1 MALLF
6 RIDGDWYHERCV
18 SPAEGADYE
27 THTEAAA
34 DKMARGGKKG
44 GKTEKRLKKLL
55 HRVHRPKWQSVAGI
69 ELPLAHPLITPP
81 IRRDIYFGDYE
92 RKELDLI
99 ERRLAPGDTVMEI
112 GAGIGFL
119 SAYCA
124 RIVGGERVHAYEANP
139 ALLPIIEEVHR
150 RNRVRPRVVHALLG
164 RGEGEREFFVE
175 PDFWASS
182 LVRRSP
188 QARAVRIRQLDLDS
202 ELRRVAPTFLIVD
215 VEGGEFDLLR
225 EADLGGVSKLCME
238 VHPDVLG
245 NARLSE
251 LFAALVASGLALDFT
266 LMRKNVFYFY
276 REAPS
281 RALS

>member
-1 MALLF
+1 ML
-6 RIDGDWYHERCV
+6 R
-18 SPAEGADYE
+18 
-27 THTEAAA
+27 
-34 DKMARGGKKG
+34 KG
-44 GKTEKRLKKLL
+44 GKTEKRLKKLF

-99 ERRLAPGDTVMEI
+99 ERRLEPGDTVMEI

-124 RIVGGERVHAYEANP
+124 RVVGDERVHAYEANP
-139 ALLPIIEEVHR
+139 ALLPIIEEVHQ
-150 RNRVRPRVVHALLG
+150 RNRVRPRVVNALLG
-164 RGEGEREFFVE
+164 RGDGERAFFVE
-175 PDFWASS
+175 PDYWASS

-188 QARAVRIRQLDLDS
+188 GSKEVRIRQLDLET

-215 VEGGEFDLLR
+215 VEGGEYELL
-225 EADLGGVSKLCME
+225 AGPDLGGVAKMCLE

-245 NARLSE
+245 NVRLSE
-251 LFAALVASGLALDFT
+251 LFSGLVGNGLAIDFS
-266 LMRKNVFYFY
+266 LMRKNVFFFY
-276 REAPS
+276 REAAS
-281 RALS
+281 RVLS